1 MRRAAVRTMERWPA
15 AVKIAEATG
24 WIASQGWIVVLR
36 GACRQAAAK
45 IAGVTGRIGSQG
57 QSVVLRGVCRQA
69 VPKRDSI
76 GGYRSKFV
84 SLSAPVSLEWLQP
97 VDCPGAWG
105 TSGLYVRSHSTS
117 GVLVE
122 RQAGAGPIA
131 SSLAEPAVAQAA
143 AVASRQS
150 TVVPSAR
157 TGWQDRAHARRSATP
172 GSVPPR
178 PRDKDTL
185 RARR

>member
-1 MRRAAVRTMERWPA
+1 MRRAAVRTVERWPA
-15 AVKIAEATG
+15 AAKIGEATG
-24 WIASQGWIVVLR
+24 RIASQGH
-36 GACRQAAAK
+36 
-45 IAGVTGRIGSQG
+45 
-57 QSVVLRGVCRQA
+57 SVVLRGVCRQA
-69 VPKRDSI
+69 ATIRRDSI
-76 GGYRSKFV
+76 GGYRSRFV

-97 VDCPGAWG
+97 VDCPSAWG

-131 SSLAEPAVAQAA
+131 SSLAESAVAQAE

-150 TVVPSAR
+150 TVVPPAR

-172 GSVPPR
+172 GSVPPP
-178 PRDKDTL
+178 PRDRDTP
-185 RARR
+185 RVQR